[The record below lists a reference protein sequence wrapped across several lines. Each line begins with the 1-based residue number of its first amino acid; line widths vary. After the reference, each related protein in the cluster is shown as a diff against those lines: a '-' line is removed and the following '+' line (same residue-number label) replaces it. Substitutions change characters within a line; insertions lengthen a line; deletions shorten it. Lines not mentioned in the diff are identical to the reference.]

1 MSEKTAFEKHSSH
14 FPKCNV
20 QCPSK
25 FAPMLTDFALG
36 RFEIWSNSERKHG
49 CAHGALTES
58 VQIG

>member
-25 FAPMLTDFALG
+25 FAPMLTDVALG
-36 RFEIWSNSERKHG
+36 LFGRIQNANMAAPMG
-49 CAHGALTES
+49 L
-58 VQIG
+58 